1 MKKFLSFIL
10 ALTFCFAA
18 FSAFAPSISAKSET
32 ISESEAKDLIVK
44 AYDFCMNV
52 RAGRADILERSK
64 KIELVYGENVWEK
77 EHYWQV
83 KEENLPGGSYEKMCE
98 YVETIYTKEI
108 APKAYA
114 YKWTYRALPSDGMWD
129 ELQSFFYRNEEGVL
143 YADTSHLSY
152 RGVNLFPDAETVEI
166 DIVSGDSKTAKANVH
181 VKFFYVDGPRAYN
194 YDIVECRFENTADG
208 WRIAES
214 EYSLALATEALYL
227 EDYRAK
233 NPDAPNPSGGKL
245 LLPDAREVISGV
257 VGEYTY
263 VYNYLA
269 QVRNEMSDT
278 SAVNKYDT
286 IVKEVSCP
294 DGSVREIQYVCL
306 SDLKYGFSQHSLIDY
321 CTDQVSERLW
331 GKVRGDEAVD
341 MFIEQGFLDFV
352 VIPKHVYEFPF
363 IFDRD
368 NLVIEIVE
376 STDQE
381 ATAIVYIEMK
391 DGVGTVTTPIECKF
405 EKTYGNSWYLADS
418 PIIDLLVSV
427 KSEDFTQSDAK
438 ALIDAAVASRELLSE
453 YYPNHMRYVQGAPFE
468 LGYKIDWKELY
479 VPVSGQKFG
488 QLYVT
493 LMDHL
498 LPGGSYEGFLADTRN
513 IFTESVAK
521 RYCSEYYHNND
532 LGLFMTEDGVRYIA
546 AYTAI
551 VPIGFRYDPEK
562 AVIDMIEVTENTATA
577 KVYCYN
583 YVGIGPDRYDFYV
596 ECKFVKTD
604 DGWRIGASDFANM
617 LCSFEDYR
625 YTVINAQQLE
635 SELKVLIDKSWD
647 FYNSVIRGRVF
658 EDICDHSQEITVNID
673 GKDYPYW
680 LLYEEKFPGG
690 SYEEMVEYAKSIYLD
705 NIAEKMYAY
714 PTRHKDDPVIPAFY
728 FADDGKIYTCL
739 TGQDHEFVLLNNYE
753 IFHEDENHPANG
765 IKIGSEDYEIRLLEY
780 TSNSARAYV
789 RVNDLN
795 GEYTNHVWLE
805 VTFAKQD
812 GKWRIHDSSYTD
824 MLRFNAP
831 GAQDWRKEVKEYD
844 GMYSVSP
851 DTGDNAFDT
860 IALCLGGMAVAV
872 SLFCFVR
879 RRREQ

>member
-1 MKKFLSFIL
+1 MKKVLSLIL

-18 FSAFAPSISAKSET
+18 FSAFAPSVSAKSAT
-32 ISESEAKDLIVK
+32 ISESEAKELIVK

-152 RGVNLFPDAETVEI
+152 RGVNLFPDAENVEI

-245 LLPDAREVISGV
+245 LLPDAREVIRGV

-278 SAVNKYDT
+278 NAVNKYDT
-286 IVKEVSCP
+286 IVKEVSYP

-363 IFDRD
+363 IFDRE

-438 ALIDAAVASRELLSE
+438 ALIDAAVASREKLSNN
-453 YYPNHMRYVQGAPFE
+453 YYRNYMSYAQVPE
-468 LGYKIDWKELY
+468 SLGYDHDWLERLVGVEGREELY
-479 VPVSGQKFG
+479 
-488 QLYVT
+488 LT
-493 LMDHL
+493 LMEHL
-498 LPGGSYEGFLADTRN
+498 LPGGSYEGFLDDTHG
-513 IFTESVAK
+513 IFTDAVAE
-521 RYCSEYYHNND
+521 RYCSKYYYNNNFELFIMSEHYGYRFINAHD
-532 LGLFMTEDGVRYIA
+532 TMVHLGFYYVPENGVVKL
-546 AYTAI
+546 T
-551 VPIGFRYDPEK
+551 
-562 AVIDMIEVTENTATA
+562 EVTDDRA
-577 KVYCYN
+577 KALVYCQKAIEPEN
-583 YVGIGPDRYDFYV
+583 IDIVV
-596 ECKFVKTD
+596 ECVFEKTA
-604 DGWRIGASDFANM
+604 DGWRIADSDFADM
-617 LCSFEDYR
+617 LCSYSDYS
-625 YTVINAQQLE
+625 YTVCE
-635 SELKVLIDKSWD
+635 
-647 FYNSVIRGRVF
+647 
-658 EDICDHSQEITVNID
+658 
-673 GKDYPYW
+673 
-680 LLYEEKFPGG
+680 
-690 SYEEMVEYAKSIYLD
+690 
-705 NIAEKMYAY
+705 
-714 PTRHKDDPVIPAFY
+714 
-728 FADDGKIYTCL
+728 
-739 TGQDHEFVLLNNYE
+739 
-753 IFHEDENHPANG
+753 
-765 IKIGSEDYEIRLLEY
+765 
-780 TSNSARAYV
+780 
-789 RVNDLN
+789 
-795 GEYTNHVWLE
+795 
-805 VTFAKQD
+805 
-812 GKWRIHDSSYTD
+812 
-824 MLRFNAP
+824 AP
-831 GAQDWRKEVKEYD
+831 
-844 GMYSVSP
+844 S
-851 DTGDNAFDT
+851 TGDNAFDK
-860 IALCLGGMAVAV
+860 IALCLCGMAVAV